1 MVQLKHITKSSFDMT
16 VLLIDDDEKL
26 ANGLKA
32 FLKKFNIKVMLE
44 HRIATAEK
52 NLEDQVLISFSLTLC
67 CQGEWI

>member
-1 MVQLKHITKSSFDMT
+1 MVQLKNITNSSFDMT

-52 NLEDQVLISFSLTLC
+52 KLRRSSFDIILLDVMLP
-67 CQGEWI
+67 GEWI